1 MIGLL
6 PVSRFHFVQEGFQ
19 IIERNAIIFF
29 DQGHADN

>member
-6 PVSRFHFVQEGFQ
+6 PVSRFTSCRFQ
-19 IIERNAIIFF
+19 IIERNAVIFF